1 MCSRQPEPGWRAG
14 SSVPSAITLPSQHSL
29 GSAIV
34 DTKTHEIPVARQ
46 LYQKLDLD
54 GRKVSLEALHTQ
66 AQSACRLVLEQGPDH
81 LPTVKDNQ
89 PPLRKNIQQLAEAP
103 PAHFSPSGHGAHL
116 GRPA

>member
-1 MCSRQPEPGWRAG
+1 
-14 SSVPSAITLPSQHSL
+14 
-29 GSAIV
+29 V
-34 DTKTHEIPVARQ
+34 DTKTNEIPVARQ

-66 AQSACRLVLEQGPDH
+66 AQTARALVLEQGPDH

-103 PAHFSPSGHGAHL
+103 PAAFSPSGDDAHA
-116 GRPA
+116 GGPA

>member
-1 MCSRQPEPGWRAG
+1 M
-14 SSVPSAITLPSQHSL
+14 
-29 GSAIV
+29 
-34 DTKTHEIPVARQ
+34 DTKTNEIPMARQ

-81 LPTVKDNQ
+81 LPTVKDN
-89 PPLRKNIQQLAEAP
+89 PPTLRKNIQRRVEAP
-103 PAHFSPSGHGAHL
+103 PAHFSPSADDAHL